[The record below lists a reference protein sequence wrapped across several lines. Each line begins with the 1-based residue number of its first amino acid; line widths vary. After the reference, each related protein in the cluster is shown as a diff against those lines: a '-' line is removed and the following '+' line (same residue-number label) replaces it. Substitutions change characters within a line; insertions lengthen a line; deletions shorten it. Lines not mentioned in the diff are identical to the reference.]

1 MPVKSNKNITSNKI
15 ALYGNNIKTYTGYY
29 TNNWNTVTTTSSKS
43 WRSIACNEDG
53 FIVVITNGD
62 IFNYSSDGGVTW
74 NSTTVT
80 NGTWQ
85 SITYST
91 DYKRFVV
98 VGIGI
103 SILYST
109 IKNPTTGSHWLS
121 TSAPANLNWQ
131 EVIAGPNLF
140 IAAANNGSGD
150 NLFRRLMLSEN
161 GGLTWRIESAPVE
174 LIDDQ
179 NTWKSISYGNGTY
192 VIISNGSSGP
202 NNTRMIYSKND
213 GNTWHLCQ
221 NYSTDNIV
229 KGSIVWSDSTY
240 SSKLNLFIA
249 VATSGNFRLAYSEN
263 GIYWRVD
270 GLSDFVHSSGW
281 SSIVWS
287 QELELFVVIE
297 NTTSNQK
304 IMTSNDGKNWTL
316 RLYGINKIISSIIWN
331 RFHGNFIA
339 SSSDTAGTTNII
351 TTKSLGINSF
361 LPQEQYYNKK
371 DFSEFNYDDIND
383 QKNDGIIEIYNA
395 PWGISPK
402 IDVNIN
408 NTYTINEPFAVNTGL
423 SINSNNG
430 VIRSTGTSTVINK
443 IIEKIITVTNLSTR
457 KTLNT
462 TLKIKFIVGDVTLI
476 PGDFYY
482 NNNNSNN
489 LTIDISSNTMRLD
502 PNVEIIKP
510 YLFRYSGQLFSGLTF
525 DNDTG
530 VITGHI
536 APTET
541 RNSTTLSITVYS
553 KIFDEEENISLVIN
567 TVRIYTITNTIVNT
581 FVFLQKTILEE
592 INAAL
597 VLTSFYL
604 AAQGNIGGGILLYNY
619 ATSIE
624 TRTKERNYIS
634 YVTGFLSSGINYNFF
649 LGNYTL
655 ESCKITD
662 ESASTYVY
670 KNYVIK
676 AVFFSD
682 ENIPFISPKE
692 KFPNQQYLDYSG
704 RYFNFYIYFST
715 DISDPFNNI
724 KFYIGDTEYF
734 NYEIN
739 KFSRKYDQTN
749 DVTIFYMTTESKN
762 VIDTTT
768 QVYNEETGKF
778 DIIYTYKWTDTVFSI
793 IKSQIEKSAN
803 WRLVFN

>member
-29 TNNWNTVTTTSSKS
+29 TNNWNTATTTSSKS
-43 WRSIACNEDG
+43 WTSIAYNEDG
-53 FIVVITNGD
+53 FIVVIANGD
-62 IFNYSSDGGVTW
+62 TFNYSSDGGVTW

-98 VGIGI
+98 VGNG
-103 SILYST
+103 SNILYSE
-109 IKNPTTGSHWLS
+109 IKNPTITANWSL

-131 EVIAGPNLF
+131 KVIAGPNLF
-140 IAAANNGSGD
+140 IAAASNGSGD

-192 VIISNGSSGP
+192 VIISSGSSGP

-249 VATSGNFRLAYSEN
+249 VATSGSFRLAYSEN

-297 NTTSNQK
+297 NSTSNQK

-371 DFSEFNYDDIND
+371 DFSQFNYDDIND
-383 QKNDGIIEIYNA
+383 QQNNGIIEIYNA

-408 NTYTINEPFAVNTGL
+408 NTYTINEPFAINSGL

-430 VIRSTGTSTVINK
+430 VIRSKGTSTVVNT
-443 IIEKIITVTNLSTR
+443 IIEKIITVTNLFTR

-462 TLKIKFIVGDVTLI
+462 TLKIKFIVGDVTLVS
-476 PGDFYY
+476 GDLYY
-482 NNNNSNN
+482 INTSNN
-489 LTIDISSNTMRLD
+489 LIVDVSTSVNLSPTVL
-502 PNVEIIKP
+502 IIPP
-510 YLFRYSGQLFSGLTF
+510 YVFRYSGSLFQGLVF
-525 DNDTG
+525 NNDTG
-530 VITGHI
+530 VISGNVDY
-536 APTET
+536 TET
-541 RNSTTLSITVYS
+541 RKNTSINIIVYSMPFDQSLQITLTLNLIRTYIIKQELIEKKIITKKILQTLSQQYLTIAQGLANS
-553 KIFDEEENISLVIN
+553 GNILG
-567 TVRIYTITNTIVNT
+567 
-581 FVFLQKTILEE
+581 
-592 INAAL
+592 AAL
-597 VLTSFYL
+597 VIIWVNSYEARIATINYSSEIVGYLDNLNYYFIDSNNNIKGTIGPYTCGVMPKISFKNTTIRGFFSSRETIPNVILSEREANEIYLTSNSGVNKGQTDYYFNLFIYFGGEIDSNIFENVKIYSGETML
-604 AAQGNIGGGILLYNY
+604 A
-619 ATSIE
+619 S
-624 TRTKERNYIS
+624 
-634 YVTGFLSSGINYNFF
+634 
-649 LGNYTL
+649 
-655 ESCKITD
+655 
-662 ESASTYVY
+662 
-670 KNYVIK
+670 
-676 AVFFSD
+676 
-682 ENIPFISPKE
+682 
-692 KFPNQQYLDYSG
+692 LDYSQFEKK
-704 RYFNFYIYFST
+704 YIADDKVTVCVIKYYSPIEDTPVLNIFNLSQPPT
-715 DISDPFNNI
+715 PS
-724 KFYIGDTEYF
+724 IGEKIFKAYS
-734 NYEIN
+734 NIN
-739 KFSRKYDQTN
+739 KI
-749 DVTIFYMTTESKN
+749 IFT
-762 VIDTTT
+762 
-768 QVYNEETGKF
+768 
-778 DIIYTYKWTDTVFSI
+778 
-793 IKSQIEKSAN
+793 
-803 WRLVFN
+803 